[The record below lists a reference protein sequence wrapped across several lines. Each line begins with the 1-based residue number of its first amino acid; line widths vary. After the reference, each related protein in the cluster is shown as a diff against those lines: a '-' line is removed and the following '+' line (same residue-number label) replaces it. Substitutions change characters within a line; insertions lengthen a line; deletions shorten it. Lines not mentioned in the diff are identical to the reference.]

1 MPLQRALSKSGLPC
15 GKDYL
20 ESLMKQY
27 DDNHDGRVDFEEFS
41 SYIERRK
48 RDMEKAFD
56 KLDFDP
62 EGHHVGS
69 IKTQN
74 LVSFG

>member
-1 MPLQRALSKSGLPC
+1 
-15 GKDYL
+15 
-20 ESLMKQY
+20 MKQY
-27 DDNHDGRVDFEEFS
+27 DENHDGRVDFAEFS
-41 SYIERRK
+41 HYIETRRTE
-48 RDMEKAFD
+48 MEKAFD

-74 LVSFG
+74 LVRLRANLRLQVKS